1 MARSQ
6 RPICRRPRPPSIDAN
21 PHGALFAALGL
32 ASMPGFAQ
40 RVGRQ
45 PLPNGILELLEIAAG
60 RDDRL
65 GEAVALSGR
74 DAKAVRAAAEFYL
87 RHALFF
93 EGADSFRLLGVTAG
107 ETTREEMRLHM
118 RWLMIWLHPDHGP
131 DPERAALAGRV
142 LEAWR
147 AHAGERPGPLAR
159 GEGLA
164 DAAERPA
171 ALAPPEPRLRARRG
185 RSPLAAALAAFVAI
199 ALFILALE
207 LGVGPD
213 EIAQLPLTGEETGDG
228 FP

>member
-1 MARSQ
+1 
-6 RPICRRPRPPSIDAN
+6 
-21 PHGALFAALGL
+21 LFAALGL

-40 RVGRQ
+40 RAGRQ
-45 PLPNGILELLEIAAG
+45 PLPEGILELLEIAAG
-60 RDDRL
+60 CDETVR
-65 GEAVALSGR
+65 EAVALSGR
-74 DAKAVRAAAEFYL
+74 DAPAVRAAAEFYL
-87 RHALFF
+87 RHALFC

-107 ETTREEMRLHM
+107 ETTRAEMRLHM

-131 DPERAALAGRV
+131 DPERAAFAGRV

-147 AHAGERPGPLAR
+147 ALSSERPRVPAPG
-159 GEGLA
+159 A
-164 DAAERPA
+164 DIVDEIGRPA
-171 ALAPPEPRLRARRG
+171 EPEPPVVRARRG

-213 EIAQLPLTGEETGDG
+213 EIARVPLTGDETGDG

>member
-40 RVGRQ
+40 RAGRQ
-45 PLPNGILELLEIAAG
+45 PLPEGILELLEIAAG
-60 RDDRL
+60 CDETLR
-65 GEAVALSGR
+65 EAVALSGR
-74 DAKAVRAAAEFYL
+74 DAQAVRAAAEFYL

-107 ETTREEMRLHM
+107 ETNREEMRLHM

-147 AHAGERPGPLAR
+147 GHASERPSVPASG
-159 GEGLA
+159 A
-164 DAAERPA
+164 DIADDAERPTE
-171 ALAPPEPRLRARRG
+171 LEPPAPRVPARRDG
-185 RSPLAAALAAFVAI
+185 SPLAAVLLAFVAI
-199 ALFILALE
+199 VLFVLALE

-213 EIAQLPLTGEETGDG
+213 EIARIPLTSDETGDG